1 MTRKCGV
8 MRNDQP
14 RPTTSHWADSTDRA
28 GGNHRTGN
36 REGGIGEMDCIFCG
50 EWFVSSGDSTICP
63 PCERAMKRLGIK
75 MSPDRLRQLV
85 QAEKDGRIVL
95 LPCKQ
100 GDTL

>member
-1 MTRKCGV
+1 
-8 MRNDQP
+8 
-14 RPTTSHWADSTDRA
+14 
-28 GGNHRTGN
+28 
-36 REGGIGEMDCIFCG
+36 MDCIFCG

-63 PCERAMKRLGIK
+63 PCERAMIRLGIK

-85 QAEKDGRIVL
+85 QAENDGRIVL